1 MLTLIAVNKATKK
14 PAHAIWMN
22 VDGKHVKTDVMGQ
35 LEVEKCV
42 GDNATVIV
50 NETSSSCTKKT
61 EEITVKDE
69 CTARL
74 ITLAETSSQYNFS
87 LTLKMSIF

>member
-1 MLTLIAVNKATKK
+1 MD
-14 PAHAIWMN
+14 
-22 VDGKHVKTDVMGQ
+22 VDGKEEKTNVMGQ

-42 GDNATVIV
+42 GDNVTVVIDQP
-50 NETSSSCTKKT
+50 SSSCTKKT

-74 ITLAETSSQYNFS
+74 ITLAETSSQYKITNFEIDFFKDQI
-87 LTLKMSIF
+87 L